1 MPFAPHLGFSIQ
13 DGLTKPEILYPF
25 LFGIF
30 AVTSLC
36 IATLLFPASFSA
48 ASRVISWVLSIYLE
62 LKNPIRHT
70 ETGRNI
76 PGPSYVWPN
85 GQGDVEKVLTRPEQ
99 LHAIFKDS
107 DKHTKATNSDS
118 GYFMS
123 RILGQCLGLMAGPR
137 WKLLKGIEA
146 PPFMHPTA
154 VRSIGRI
161 QEHVRAHFH
170 DLETDGN
177 LREGRIHPVQ
187 DLKMLPFFIVAEA
200 NYGSLTPAMKSEL
213 DSLAPARENLMKF
226 VLFGGLARFN
236 ISRFFPTEAN
246 RQLRRFRSQWRA
258 FNRAAYERARE
269 KHPSAMVV
277 QMYDAVH
284 KGVLTEEQVA
294 QTMDETLYANLDVT
308 TGGLSWNLVFLAA
321 NPACQARLHEEIS
334 ALTPAEEEGYI
345 SRNGTYLAACVLESS
360 RLRPAL
366 PFTIP
371 QSAPTERVVDGYRIP
386 AGTNY
391 VVDTW
396 GLNVRDEFWAPDNST
411 YRPERFLNSS
421 NTDLRYHFWRFG
433 FGPRQ
438 CIGRYTADVVIRA
451 ILLHLVKHYELQML
465 EEGNFT
471 QDPECWITHPD
482 LQVKS
487 NNAGP
492 LQDPENPNARVT
504 SATFLPEPPQSPH
517 RAQEVLVPDG
527 ASTRYINE
535 TFLSQILD
543 KEKAL
548 YKVIGTP
555 RETDEITSGLRPE
568 GLLASSRRPTSW
580 SNELDL
586 SRWQS
591 AQLWQIYRNNVD
603 PVVKILHLPTVEPL
617 VYATMNGEGS
627 DDCRALLFAIYF
639 AAVTSLSEVDAA
651 NLLGRDRR
659 SCLLDFQAR
668 IEKVVIDAACLDAPT
683 MLSLQAL
690 AIYITCLRA
699 HRTSRSGWIMNGVL
713 IRAAQSIG
721 LHRDGTHFNLTP
733 FDAEVRRRLWWQI
746 IVLDYR
752 AAEDHGL
759 EVHGFGSRSDTRL
772 PLHVNDSD
780 LSPELR
786 ILPGPRARWTEM
798 SLFLLT
804 SEIAIAFQKVYHTTV
819 DHTDNAQ
826 RLQTVQELT
835 AYLESTYLCHCD
847 TNIPIQKVA
856 WLSTRSLLS
865 KFEFFVY
872 QLSLNKE
879 QSQEAVSAA
888 AERTLISAC
897 SCLEQSMELQTDDLL
912 RGFRWLFASYNQF
925 HCLMYVL
932 WHLCAQPTWPH
943 VVRVWNIVDL
953 VFNVTEN
960 DPTRPDPGPTWKVL
974 QHLREKAAQRRGN
987 VTMSSPTQTHGAS
1000 EERVP
1005 ESRTAEQH
1013 SGQDLEGTADGFGDL
1028 LAPPLDPSS
1037 LTEWIN
1043 LSENLGMYRF
1053 EP

>member
-1 MPFAPHLGFSIQ
+1 MPNLGFHFL
-13 DGLTKPEILYPF
+13 DGFTGPGILYLF
-25 LFGIF
+25 LFGVF
-30 AVTSLC
+30 AVASLC
-36 IATLLFPASFSA
+36 IATLLFPTSLTAT
-48 ASRVISWVLSIYLE
+48 SRVISWVFNIYLQ
-62 LKNPIRHT
+62 LKNPIQHT
-70 ETGRNI
+70 ETGRTI

-85 GQGDVEKVLTRPEQ
+85 GQGDVEKVLTRPDQ
-99 LHAIFKDS
+99 LHGIFKDS

-123 RILGQCLGLMAGPR
+123 RILGQCLGLMAGQR
-137 WKLLKGIEA
+137 WKLLKGIAA

-161 QEHVRAHFH
+161 QEHVQAHFH
-170 DLETDGN
+170 DLEINGN
-177 LREGRIHPVQ
+177 LSEGRVHPVQ

-200 NYGSLTPAMKSEL
+200 NYGSLTPGMKSEL
-213 DSLAPARENLMKF
+213 DALAPARENLMKF

-236 ISRFFPTEAN
+236 FSRFFPTKAN
-246 RQLRRFRSQWRA
+246 RQLQQFRSQWRA

-284 KGVLTEEQVA
+284 KGMLTEEQVA

-334 ALTPAEEEGYI
+334 TLTAAEEEGYI
-345 SRNGTYLAACVLESS
+345 SRNGTFLAACVLESS

-396 GLNVRDEFWAPDNST
+396 GLNVRNDFWAPDNDT
-411 YRPERFLNSS
+411 YRPERFLTSS

-451 ILLHLVKHYELQML
+451 ILLYLVKHYELQLL
-465 EEGNFT
+465 EEGNWA
-471 QDPECWITHPD
+471 QDPECWVTHPD
-482 LQVKS
+482 LQGS
-487 NNAGP
+487 
-492 LQDPENPNARVT
+492 DNPNARVT
-504 SATFLPEPPQSPH
+504 SASLLPEPAQSPN
-517 RAQEVLVPDG
+517 RPQELLVPDG

-555 RETDEITSGLRPE
+555 HDTDEITTGLRPE
-568 GLLASSRRPTSW
+568 GLLASSRHPANS

-617 VYATMNGEGS
+617 VYSTMNGEGS

-668 IEKVVIDAACLDAPT
+668 IEKVLIDAACLDTPS

-699 HRTSRSGWIMNGVL
+699 HRTSRSGWIINGVL

-721 LHRDGTHFNLTP
+721 LHRDGTHFNLSP

-746 IVLDYR
+746 LVLDYR

-759 EVHGFGSRSDTRL
+759 AVHGFGGRSDTHL

-786 ILPGPRARWTEM
+786 ILPGPRGRWTEM

-804 SEIAIAFQKVYHTTV
+804 SEIAIAFQKVYHSTV
-819 DHTDNAQ
+819 GHTDSVQ

-835 AYLESTYLCHCD
+835 SYLQTTYLCHCD
-847 TNIPIQKVA
+847 TNIPIQKAA

-872 QLSLNKE
+872 QLGLNNE
-879 QSQEAVSAA
+879 QSQEEVSST
-888 AERTLISAC
+888 AEQTLISAC

-912 RGFRWLFASYNQF
+912 RGYRWLFASYNQF

-932 WHLCAQPTWPH
+932 WHLCAQPTGPH
-943 VVRVWNIVDL
+943 VVRVWNVVDL
-953 VFNVTEN
+953 VFNITES
-960 DPTRPDPGPTWKVL
+960 DPTRPNPGPTWKVL
-974 QHLREKAAQRRGN
+974 QHLREKAGQRRGSAT
-987 VTMSSPTQTHGAS
+987 VPSPTQAHGPS
-1000 EERVP
+1000 DERVL

-1013 SGQDLEGTADGFGDL
+1013 SRQSLDGAADGFGDL

>member
-1 MPFAPHLGFSIQ
+1 MLPTPNLGLSYQ
-13 DGLTKPEILYPF
+13 DRLTRPEVLYAC
-25 LFGIF
+25 LFVLL

-36 IATLLFPASFSA
+36 IATLLLPAPFTPV
-48 ASRVISWVLSIYLE
+48 SRVISWVLSIYLQ
-62 LKNPIRHT
+62 LQNPIQHT
-70 ETGRNI
+70 ETGRSI
-76 PGPSYVWPN
+76 PGPNYVWPN

-99 LHAIFKDS
+99 LHAIFRDS

-123 RILGQCLGLMAGPR
+123 RILGQCLGLMAGQR
-137 WKLLKGIEA
+137 WKFLKGIAA
-146 PPFMHPTA
+146 PPFMHPAA

-170 DLETDGN
+170 DLESIGN

-200 NYGSLTPAMKSEL
+200 NYGSLTPDMKSEL
-213 DSLAPARENLMKF
+213 NALAPARENLMKF

-246 RQLRRFRSQWRA
+246 RQLQRFRSQWRA
-258 FNRAAYERARE
+258 FNRAAYERARD

-277 QMYDAVH
+277 QMYDAVL
-284 KGVLTEEQVA
+284 KGTLSEEQVA

-334 ALTPAEEEGYI
+334 ALTTAEEEGYI

-396 GLNVRDEFWAPDNST
+396 GLNVRNEFWAPDNDT

-465 EEGNFT
+465 EEGSWT

-482 LQVKS
+482 LQVS
-487 NNAGP
+487 ASQP
-492 LQDPENPNARVT
+492 PDNPNVRVT
-504 SATFLPEPPQSPH
+504 SAALLPEPPQSPS
-517 RAQEVLVPDG
+517 RQQELLVPDG

-535 TFLSQILD
+535 AFLSQILD

-555 RETDEITSGLRPE
+555 RDTDEINAGLRPE
-568 GLLASSRRPTSW
+568 GILASARRPAHGG
-580 SNELDL
+580 NELDL

-617 VYATMNGEGS
+617 VYSIMNGEGS

-639 AAVTSLSEVDAA
+639 AAVTSLAEVDAA

-659 SCLLDFQAR
+659 SSLRDFQAR
-668 IEKVVIDAACLDAPT
+668 FEKVMIDAACLDAPS

-699 HRTSRSGWIMNGVL
+699 HRTSRSGWIINGVL
-713 IRAAQSIG
+713 IRAALSIG
-721 LHRDGTHFNLTP
+721 LHRDGTHFNLPP

-746 IVLDYR
+746 LVLDYR

-759 EVHGFGSRSDTRL
+759 AVHGFGSRSDTRL

-780 LSPELR
+780 LSPDLR
-786 ILPGPRARWTEM
+786 ILPGPRAKWTEM

-804 SEIAIAFQKVYHTTV
+804 SEIAIAFQKVYQSTLGQR
-819 DHTDNAQ
+819 DLSQ
-826 RLQTVQELT
+826 RLQTVHELT
-835 AYLESTYLCHCD
+835 TYLESTYLCNCD

-865 KFEFFVY
+865 KFEFSVY
-872 QLSLNKE
+872 QVGLSND
-879 QSQEAVSAA
+879 QSQEAVSST
-888 AERTLISAC
+888 AEQTLISAC
-897 SCLEQSMELQTDDLL
+897 ACLEQSMELQTDDLL

-925 HCLMYVL
+925 HCLMYLL
-932 WHLCAQPTWPH
+932 WHLCAQPAGPH
-943 VVRVWNIVDL
+943 VVRVWNIVDA
-953 VFNVTEN
+953 VFNITEN

-974 QHLREKAAQRRGN
+974 RHLREKAIQRRAN
-987 VTMSSPTQTHGAS
+987 VAMSSPTQPRGAS
-1000 EERVP
+1000 EERVL
-1005 ESRTAEQH
+1005 ESRTAEEH
-1013 SGQDLEGTADGFGDL
+1013 SGQDAGGAADGFGDL
-1028 LAPPLDPSS
+1028 LAPLDPSS
-1037 LTEWIN
+1037 LTDWIN

>member
-1 MPFAPHLGFSIQ
+1 
-13 DGLTKPEILYPF
+13 
-25 LFGIF
+25 
-30 AVTSLC
+30 
-36 IATLLFPASFSA
+36 
-48 ASRVISWVLSIYLE
+48 
-62 LKNPIRHT
+62 
-70 ETGRNI
+70 
-76 PGPSYVWPN
+76 
-85 GQGDVEKVLTRPEQ
+85 
-99 LHAIFKDS
+99 
-107 DKHTKATNSDS
+107 
-118 GYFMS
+118 MS
-123 RILGQCLGLMAGPR
+123 RILGQCLGLMAGQR
-137 WKLLKGIEA
+137 WKFLKGIAA

-170 DLETDGN
+170 DLEHNGN
-177 LREGRIHPVQ
+177 LRDGRIHPVQ

-200 NYGSLTPAMKSEL
+200 NYGSLTADMKSEL
-213 DSLAPARENLMKF
+213 DALAPARENLMKF

-246 RQLRRFRSQWRA
+246 RQLQRFRSQWRA

-284 KGVLTEEQVA
+284 KGTLTEEQVA

-334 ALTPAEEEGYI
+334 ALTTAEEEGYI
-345 SRNGTYLAACVLESS
+345 SRNGTFLAACVLESS

-396 GLNVRDEFWAPDNST
+396 GLNVRDEFWAPDNNT

-465 EEGNFT
+465 EGGNWT

-482 LQVKS
+482 LQARAAEHHHYDVQRFPLEPVRYTYPEASAALSVTHRIMERSCTQCHQRKVRCS
-487 NNAGP
+487 KTLPCSACVRLGAACRYPTTDANAHRPRRVQKITITDRIAQLERSLAVLTNSTGASQGP
-492 LQDPENPNARVT
+492 DNPNVRVT
-504 SATFLPEPPQSPH
+504 SAALLPEPPHSPN
-517 RAQEVLVPDG
+517 RRQELLVPDG

-555 RETDEITSGLRPE
+555 RETDEINGGLRPE
-568 GLLASSRRPTSW
+568 GILASSRHPANW
-580 SNELDL
+580 GNELDL

-617 VYATMNGEGS
+617 VYSTMNGEGS

-639 AAVTSLSEVDAA
+639 AAVTSLAEVDAA

-659 SCLLDFQAR
+659 SSLLDFQAR
-668 IEKVVIDAACLDAPT
+668 FEKVMVDAAFLDAPS

-690 AIYITCLRA
+690 AIYI
-699 HRTSRSGWIMNGVL
+699 V
-713 IRAAQSIG
+713 
-721 LHRDGTHFNLTP
+721 
-733 FDAEVRRRLWWQI
+733 
-746 IVLDYR
+746 
-752 AAEDHGL
+752 
-759 EVHGFGSRSDTRL
+759 RL
-772 PLHVNDSD
+772 P
-780 LSPELR
+780 
-786 ILPGPRARWTEM
+786 
-798 SLFLLT
+798 F
-804 SEIAIAFQKVYHTTV
+804 
-819 DHTDNAQ
+819 
-826 RLQTVQELT
+826 
-835 AYLESTYLCHCD
+835 
-847 TNIPIQKVA
+847 PI
-856 WLSTRSLLS
+856 T
-865 KFEFFVY
+865 
-872 QLSLNKE
+872 
-879 QSQEAVSAA
+879 
-888 AERTLISAC
+888 
-897 SCLEQSMELQTDDLL
+897 
-912 RGFRWLFASYNQF
+912 G
-925 HCLMYVL
+925 
-932 WHLCAQPTWPH
+932 
-943 VVRVWNIVDL
+943 
-953 VFNVTEN
+953 
-960 DPTRPDPGPTWKVL
+960 RP
-974 QHLREKAAQRRGN
+974 N
-987 VTMSSPTQTHGAS
+987 
-1000 EERVP
+1000 
-1005 ESRTAEQH
+1005 
-1013 SGQDLEGTADGFGDL
+1013 
-1028 LAPPLDPSS
+1028 
-1037 LTEWIN
+1037 
-1043 LSENLGMYRF
+1043 
-1053 EP
+1053 